1 MAPLSIFE
9 ILKGNDRMIT
19 KVEIN
24 NETMAIG
31 LALNTKSNFF
41 KKVKIEKQNINMI
54 LNNFYDKKKL
64 SK

>member
-1 MAPLSIFE
+1 
-9 ILKGNDRMIT
+9 MIT